1 MALRAILQESEA
13 KLEMKI
19 FNPPPPQFLC
29 GGRLPWT
36 INKNN
41 HIWIGRCI
49 VAMVTTLDHV
59 AIRLC
64 FDQKIHSLWFSG
76 ARERIQMKFVQ
87 MVQPLSQF
95 IKITVKKFWV
105 L

>member
-1 MALRAILQESEA
+1 
-13 KLEMKI
+13 
-19 FNPPPPQFLC
+19 
-29 GGRLPWT
+29 
-36 INKNN
+36 
-41 HIWIGRCI
+41 
-49 VAMVTTLDHV
+49 MVTTLDHV

-76 ARERIQMKFVQ
+76 AREPIQMKFVQ